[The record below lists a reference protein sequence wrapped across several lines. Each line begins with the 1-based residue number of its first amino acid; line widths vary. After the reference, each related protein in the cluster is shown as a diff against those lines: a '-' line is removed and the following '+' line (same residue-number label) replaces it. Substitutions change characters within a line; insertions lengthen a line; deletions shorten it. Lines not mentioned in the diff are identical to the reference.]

1 MRFCELPAD
10 LIHSV
15 LSAPRV
21 LPDVLVN
28 FVPYA
33 LVLAAFGAFVV
44 WNGGIVLGMCIE
56 FSATGSTLTQQF
68 VGDKANHVPALH
80 VPQLY
85 YFVGFATAFGWPAL
99 VSGRG
104 GILALGRD
112 IYARMFGNRRYLRL
126 TSVLRSDESNQP
138 AETQPSPA

>member
-1 MRFCELPAD
+1 MRLCELAAD
-10 LIHSV
+10 LIRSV

-21 LPDVLVN
+21 LPDILVN

-33 LVLAAFGAFVV
+33 LVLGAFGAFVV
-44 WNGGIVLGMCIE
+44 WNGGIVLGRRTI
-56 FSATGSTLTQQF
+56 FPTDGSMLTRWF

-99 VSGRG
+99 VSGSG
-104 GILALGRD
+104 GIPALGRD
-112 IYARMFGNRRYLRL
+112 VYARMFGNRRYMRPYF
-126 TSVLRSDESNQP
+126 LRSGESNHP
-138 AETQPSPA
+138 AETQPSPG